1 MGARCR
7 PEPRE
12 GRLTTT
18 TITVCTTCRQPH
30 LREDKARDPCGEALL
45 AAVEAAAQGL
55 PGVEVRGTACLM
67 GCEHGC
73 NAAIS
78 GPGKMT
84 YVLGRFAP
92 AAEAAAAL
100 AEYARLHA
108 ESGTGTVP
116 FRQWP
121 QGVKGHF
128 TARVPPPDQPPAL

>member
-45 AAVEAAAQGL
+45 AAVEAAAQGV

-92 AAEAAAAL
+92 GPRPRRRWPNMPACTPKAAP
-100 AEYARLHA
+100 ARCR
-108 ESGTGTVP
+108 SGNG
-116 FRQWP
+116 RR
-121 QGVKGHF
+121 G
-128 TARVPPPDQPPAL
+128 